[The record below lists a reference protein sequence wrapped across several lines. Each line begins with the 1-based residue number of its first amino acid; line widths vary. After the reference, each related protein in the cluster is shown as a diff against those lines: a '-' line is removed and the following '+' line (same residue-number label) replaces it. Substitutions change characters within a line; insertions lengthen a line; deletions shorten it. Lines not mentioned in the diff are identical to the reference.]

1 MDFYHSVIYQSVFN
15 TEWFMWIVVS
25 VVLAVNV
32 LVPVFIWY
40 HFKGKSIIQKYRS
53 LRQQGKR

>member
-1 MDFYHSVIYQSVFN
+1 MDFYHSVIYMYVFN

-25 VVLAVNV
+25 VVLAVNI

-40 HFKGKSIIQKYRS
+40 YFKGRSIIQRYKS
-53 LRQQGKR
+53 MKQQGKR